1 MSKNVFSKG
10 SLIIF
15 TLSFISVLLVYL
27 FLSEISNSYS
37 EPSEAL
43 LAADDNL
50 VLIPAYKL
58 DDDSLYFFIKDQEN
72 LGASFIHNGLFG
84 WKAEDLTWSRF
95 DTNIRNSQLN
105 DFHGYEDDLIYGLI
119 KNGDELIVKKDEDVA
134 RMLNLEMLPRNI
146 VEDYH
151 LQDLYLWYI
160 KSDSALEKGE
170 ITLINKY
177 SEEVIDVVAR

>member
-10 SLIIF
+10 LLIIF
-15 TLSFISVLLVYL
+15 TLFLISVLLVYL
-27 FLSEISNSYS
+27 FLSEISNSHS

-105 DFHGYEDDLIYGLI
+105 DFHGYGDDLI
-119 KNGDELIVKKDEDVA
+119 
-134 RMLNLEMLPRNI
+134 
-146 VEDYH
+146 
-151 LQDLYLWYI
+151 
-160 KSDSALEKGE
+160 
-170 ITLINKY
+170 
-177 SEEVIDVVAR
+177 